1 MKTVRPILLVCSLA
15 VAVFLVGGGLAV
27 KVGAGENSYR
37 QVVLFSEILSLVM
50 DNYVDPV
57 DSDELLEHAYE
68 GLLGALDSNGAYL
81 TSEEVQ
87 EWRAEHEG
95 ALAHPGLTVLK
106 AGRSIQVVA
115 VDPGS
120 PAEEAGIV
128 VGDQIRSIDGRSVRE
143 LSLSQCWRMMLG
155 APGTSIDLDLLHP
168 AEGMA
173 RETVQVEREL
183 AFTRTFSLD
192 INEESVAVLRIYD
205 VARVPVEELVAQL
218 DDARSKGVDRLLIDL
233 RNAADL
239 LPGNVV
245 EIGGLFTS
253 GVLLNLRDG
262 SGSVI
267 ASVSSSRMEPVWNGS
282 VAVLVNG
289 ATAGS
294 AEALASLIQA
304 ELGGTVLGESTYGYG
319 AKAELFELEGGAGLV
334 VSSALWET
342 ASGQGWNREGIEPD
356 ELIRGRGED
365 YDAMSADQLRRALDW
380 MTEDDA
386 EQETKSAA

>member
-57 DSDELLEHAYE
+57 DSEELLEHAYE

-81 TSEEVQ
+81 TAEEVK
-87 EWRAEHEG
+87 EWKAEHDG

-120 PAEEAGIV
+120 PAEEGGIV

-143 LSLSQCWRMMLG
+143 LSLSQCWRMLRG
-155 APGTSIDLDLLHP
+155 APGTSVELDLLRP

-173 RETVQVEREL
+173 RETVQVERER
-183 AFTRTFSLD
+183 AFTRTFSLEID
-192 INEESVAVLRIYD
+192 EENVAVLRIYD
-205 VARVPVEELVAQL
+205 VARIPLEELVGQL
-218 DDARSKGVDRLLIDL
+218 DEARSKGVDHLLVDL

-239 LPGNVV
+239 RPGSVV

-253 GVLLNLRDG
+253 GVRLR
-262 SGSVI
+262 
-267 ASVSSSRMEPVWNGS
+267 R
-282 VAVLVNG
+282 
-289 ATAGS
+289 
-294 AEALASLIQA
+294 Q
-304 ELGGTVLGESTYGYG
+304 
-319 AKAELFELEGGAGLV
+319 GGAVRARERGGPGCLVGVVGDSLRAGLEPRGNRTRRDDPWAWRGLRFDGRR
-334 VSSALWET
+334 ST
-342 ASGQGWNREGIEPD
+342 AARSR
-356 ELIRGRGED
+356 
-365 YDAMSADQLRRALDW
+365 LD
-380 MTEDDA
+380 DR
-386 EQETKSAA
+386 